1 MNTFITRFLKVVI
14 SVVAVANLILL
25 LALDYNLPGEATEQI
40 GSAAGIG
47 TTLSL
52 PSRFP
57 AVTDLDLPNIGKKL
71 IEAGSVKAV
80 VADGNDITDRI
91 VFEAESDKR
100 DERIA
105 VCTFS
110 VQGDKDKEPVSITV
124 NVPVTLNRPVLILEA
139 DSVMV
144 AKDTVFD
151 PLDYVSEAVD
161 ASGVNIIDNTSVIGE
176 VDTSVPG
183 TYQIALQAKDT
194 NGYIS
199 DPKTLTVVVS

>member
-1 MNTFITRFLKVVI
+1 
-14 SVVAVANLILL
+14 
-25 LALDYNLPGEATEQI
+25 
-40 GSAAGIG
+40 
-47 TTLSL
+47 
-52 PSRFP
+52 
-57 AVTDLDLPNIGKKL
+57 
-71 IEAGSVKAV
+71 
-80 VADGNDITDRI
+80 
-91 VFEAESDKR
+91 
-100 DERIA
+100 
-105 VCTFS
+105 
-110 VQGDKDKEPVSITV
+110 
-124 NVPVTLNRPVLILEA
+124 VTLNRPVLILEA

>member
-1 MNTFITRFLKVVI
+1 MNGII
-14 SVVAVANLILL
+14 SL
-25 LALDYNLPGEATEQI
+25 T
-40 GSAAGIG
+40 
-47 TTLSL
+47 
-52 PSRFP
+52 
-57 AVTDLDLPNIGKKL
+57 AVTDLDLPNLGKKL

-80 VADGNDITDRI
+80 DADGNDITDRI